1 MPWYPAPAK
10 LNLFLHVVGRR
21 ADGYHEL
28 QTVFRFLDH
37 GDRLQLRVRTD
48 GAIRRSNDIPGIPA
62 ASDLAVRAARL
73 LQTHTGCDL
82 GADIALEKLLPI
94 GGGVGGGSSDAA
106 TTLIVL
112 NRLWALNRSRAE
124 LSRLAL
130 ALGADVPV
138 FIFGENAFAEGIGEV
153 LTAITLSPAW
163 YVVLVPP
170 VVVPTERVFA
180 DPELTRNTNRI
191 KMSAFFTGAVGND
204 LEPVV
209 CRLFPVVRDHLN
221 WLQRHAPARL
231 TGSGA
236 CVFASFDDEFAARR
250 VFASRPSYMQGFVA
264 RGLEQHPLHG
274 MILGSS
280 QVGQGTG
287 F

>member
-1 MPWYPAPAK
+1 MTYFVMAGTSTS
-10 LNLFLHVVGRR
+10 V
-21 ADGYHEL
+21 
-28 QTVFRFLDH
+28 
-37 GDRLQLRVRTD
+37 
-48 GAIRRSNDIPGIPA
+48 
-62 ASDLAVRAARL
+62 
-73 LQTHTGCDL
+73 
-82 GADIALEKLLPI
+82 

-112 NRLWALNRSRAE
+112 NRLWGLNRSRAE
-124 LSRLAL
+124 LSRVAL

-138 FIFGENAFAEGIGEV
+138 FVFGENAFAEGIGEV
-153 LTAITLSPAW
+153 LTPITLSPAW
-163 YVVLVPP
+163 YAVLVPS
-170 VVVPTERVFA
+170 VAVPTDRVFS

-191 KMSAFFTGAVGND
+191 KMSAFFAGAVSND

-209 CRLFPVVRDHLN
+209 CRLFPVVRDHLD
-221 WLQRHAPARL
+221 WLQQHAPARL

-264 RGLEQHPLHG
+264 RGLEQHPLRG